1 MQFGVME
8 AEGFYED
15 VQNCPE
21 IKKQYDPI
29 HKFLKDAWKLNEL
42 IKTDS
47 TNKRLNQDATNR
59 NLKNIV
65 GLVTGFES
73 QYDEAKDDLPMCKQ
87 DAWKLNE
94 ILKDSKRDDEFES
107 WFKRGMQFW
116 NLLSDGSIS
125 QKCNSKQI
133 PLKAQFCY
141 FTQQIGKAT
150 ANNAFHNK

>member
-1 MQFGVME
+1 ME

-15 VQNCPE
+15 VQNSPE

-42 IKTDS
+42 VETDS
-47 TNKRLNQDATNR
+47 TNKRLNQDAINR
-59 NLKNIV
+59 NLDNIS
-65 GLVTGFES
+65 GLVLGFES
-73 QYDEAKDDLPMCKQ
+73 QFDEAKDDLPMCKQ
-87 DAWKLNE
+87 DADNIFNE
-94 ILKDSKRDDEFES
+94 YLKDSKRNDEFES

-141 FTQQIGKAT
+141 FTQQIGGAI